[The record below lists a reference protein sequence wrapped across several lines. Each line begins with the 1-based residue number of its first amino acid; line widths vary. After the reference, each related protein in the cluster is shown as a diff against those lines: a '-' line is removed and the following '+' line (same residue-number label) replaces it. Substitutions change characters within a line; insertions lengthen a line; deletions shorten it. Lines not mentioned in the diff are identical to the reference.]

1 MATQPDDKPQ
11 NPASEVVQT
20 AVEDRH
26 DTMADTNGGISPTS
40 VFVNSEP
47 MREEQVQNAVKF
59 LSHPKVR
66 GSPVMY
72 RRSFLEKKGLTKE
85 EIDEAFRRVPDP
97 DPPQNV
103 SSAQPAGS
111 IQDGQMKT
119 SSNVQPQVSTQTLQ
133 PLAASPSGL
142 ISTMTRSRFRWS
154 YALLAV
160 GFLAVSGAGTAV
172 FFKNAIVPRLKSW
185 IRKVV
190 HEEEEKSAKKADS
203 KPSLEQEA
211 TAAAK
216 AAAAAAAEVARASQ
230 EMLISKTEEK
240 KCFEELVNL
249 IGVQVQEMKSM
260 SNAIQK
266 LEGGVV
272 IRDAYFE
279 LLAYYSPTCG
289 EPRKSVTLLPGCLLV
304 QSTWLTYNVPAE
316 QQMANGSANFD
327 LHSGRSSS
335 PPTTVEPSAA
345 PHPKSYMEIMAMVQR
360 GEKPPNVREI
370 NDLPPNPN
378 QPLPNPH
385 LAPRAKPWEVSQP
398 QNISSQVFQSQESS
412 YGLNY
417 NLQDNV
423 LLNQSN
429 GDSSVPWWQRKNV
442 RISEIEHED
451 EFKSGSSGTLT
462 HERTAQRSWVPPQP
476 PPVAMPE
483 AAAAIRQPK
492 KPFSQKQVADDRLVA
507 NPPDVTDELQR
518 ITKISESGGV
528 PDANGGTLDLNGVN
542 RLLSESEGVVNANG
556 GSLGLATSE
565 IQELEA

>member
-20 AVEDRH
+20 AIEDRH
-26 DTMADTNGGISPTS
+26 DTMADANGGISPTS

-111 IQDGQMKT
+111 IQDGQMKS
-119 SSNVQPQVSTQTLQ
+119 SSNVQPLVSTQTLQ
-133 PLAASPSGL
+133 PLAASPSGV
-142 ISTMTRSRFRWS
+142 ISTMTQSRFRWS

-172 FFKNAIVPRLKSW
+172 LFKNAIVPRLKSW

-190 HEEEEKSAKKADS
+190 HEEEEKSSKKTDS

-266 LEGGVV
+266 LEVQGNAPGRTPLVEEQDHRV
-272 IRDAYFE
+272 
-279 LLAYYSPTCG
+279 LA
-289 EPRKSVTLLPGCLLV
+289 KS
-304 QSTWLTYNVPAE
+304 SR
-316 QQMANGSANFD
+316 QQMANGTANFD
-327 LHSGRSSS
+327 LYSGRSSS

-385 LAPRAKPWEVSQP
+385 VAPRAKPWEVSQP

-492 KPFSQKQVADDRLVA
+492 KPLSQKQVADDQLVA

-528 PDANGGTLDLNGVN
+528 PDANGGTLCLNGVN
-542 RLLSESEGVVNANG
+542 GLLSESEGVVNANG